1 MSSINVNVWG
11 KVVLELLS
19 MIYHNENWS
28 SCLTIYMNN
37 NHTIRLKMLKQYVCW
52 TMQILYEM
60 PNMGPNTICGLLSYF
75 KNSSLCLKYL
85 WLHFKKHWNVIENR
99 YHFKLRSCYCC
110 TFSKLIRV
118 IKTSLIFCE
127 WRCRFYITCSILDQI
142 QYVGCY
148 LISKTGQWN
157 N

>member
-19 MIYHNENWS
+19 MIYHNENWLR
-28 SCLTIYMNN
+28 CLTICMNN
-37 NHTIRLKMLKQYVCW
+37 NHPITFKTVKYYGMVNKNL
-52 TMQILYEM
+52 
-60 PNMGPNTICGLLSYF
+60 NMFEHNF
-75 KNSSLCLKYL
+75 KYD
-85 WLHFKKHWNVIENR
+85 WNVIENW
-99 YHFKLRSCYCC
+99 YHSKLRSCYCC

>member
-28 SCLTIYMNN
+28 NCFTTYMNN
-37 NHTIRLKMLKQYVCW
+37 NHPIRLNMLKCYIKFHIM
-52 TMQILYEM
+52 THYA
-60 PNMGPNTICGLLSYF
+60 NMLINTICGLLSNF
-75 KNSSLCLKYL
+75 KKSSLGFEYL
-85 WLHFKKHWNVIENR
+85 WLHFKKNWNVIENR